1 MVLLIL
7 PDFYSKGKDTRGSL
21 CIFQDW
27 DSLFYNYFL
36 QCHNLMKII
45 LESNQTYV
53 VAVSGGVDSV
63 VLLDMLVQS
72 ADSDSDLIVAHFD
85 HGMRPNSS
93 REALFVEKLAQEYGL
108 DFMTERAEL
117 GPQASEATARTAR
130 YKFLREVMR
139 RKKARAVMTAHHLDD
154 FFETVVM
161 NFHRGCHRRGL
172 VSLKSEAC
180 LLRPLLR
187 LERQKI
193 VDYAQKRRLAWI
205 EDPSNDNLK
214 YLRNYI
220 RHKIMPKLTAQHRKA
235 LLAICDELALSN
247 RELDQ
252 FLENYLKYRSYRR
265 AGRVFARNWFN
276 QLTHAQAAEVVAAWL
291 AKGNVGDYKR
301 SQIDYI
307 VVKLKTLKPGK
318 IIMISPSQTVKL
330 TKRSLRLE
338 L

>member
-1 MVLLIL
+1 
-7 PDFYSKGKDTRGSL
+7 
-21 CIFQDW
+21 
-27 DSLFYNYFL
+27 
-36 QCHNLMKII
+36 MKII

-72 ADSDSDLIVAHFD
+72 ADSDYDLIVAHFD
-85 HGMRPNSS
+85 HGIRPNSS
-93 REALFVEKLAQEYGL
+93 RDALFVKKLAKEYGL
-108 DFMTERAEL
+108 DFITERAEL

-130 YKFLREVMR
+130 YRFLREVMR
-139 RKKARAVMTAHHLDD
+139 CRKARAVITAHHLDD

-235 LLAICDELALSN
+235 LLTICDELALSN

-252 FLENYLKYRSYRR
+252 FFGKLLEVSELP
-265 AGRVFARNWFN
+265 
-276 QLTHAQAAEVVAAWL
+276 
-291 AKGNVGDYKR
+291 
-301 SQIDYI
+301 
-307 VVKLKTLKPGK
+307 PGG
-318 IIMISPSQTVKL
+318 PSFC
-330 TKRSLRLE
+330 S
-338 L
+338 